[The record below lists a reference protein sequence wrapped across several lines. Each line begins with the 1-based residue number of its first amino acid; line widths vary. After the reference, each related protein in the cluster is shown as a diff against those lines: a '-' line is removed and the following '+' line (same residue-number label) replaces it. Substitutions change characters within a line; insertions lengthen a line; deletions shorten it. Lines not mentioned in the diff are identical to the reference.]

1 MTAGPMSAEPTPAEP
16 TPVSR
21 TPEPT
26 GEPTGEPA
34 APRWVWPAI
43 VGVSLVWAAGL
54 GTLAATRA
62 NEPTLNRVQ
71 FRRAD
76 AVVLLEVTGRTARG
90 VRATVREAVPGGR
103 GPVPAELRAGATI
116 TVAPFPDGAAAAG
129 TVTAAPV
136 RRVGRGWEVA
146 EAPAGLP
153 RLVYPGDWSGLK
165 AAAAAL
171 SAGRDPYR

>member
-1 MTAGPMSAEPTPAEP
+1 MTGPPTTSSPTTGPPA
-16 TPVSR
+16 TPR
-21 TPEPT
+21 P
-26 GEPTGEPA
+26 

-43 VGVSLVWAAGL
+43 VAVSLVWAAGL
-54 GTLAATRA
+54 GTLAATRS

-90 VRATVREAVPGGR
+90 VRARVREAVPGGR
-103 GPVPAELRAGATI
+103 GPVPPELKAGATI
-116 TVAPFPDGAAAAG
+116 AVAPFPDGAADVG